1 MRVFIIGLPG
11 VGKSTFARQLA
22 SHLQIKCVDLDEWIE
37 EKTGTSINTYFKQHG
52 EEAFREIESVCLQEV
67 IAKYPNMVLN
77 SMLQSGTCIL
87 LKNSIGLIAM
97 QIISDKQVRPM
108 FLGLEAHQI
117 EKRLS
122 EIWTKRKSYYEQTHI
137 ITGLEAVQNPQLL
150 TKRLELFTKKGN
162 SLIGIIEID

>member
-1 MRVFIIGLPG
+1 M
-11 VGKSTFARQLA
+11 
-22 SHLQIKCVDLDEWIE
+22 
-37 EKTGTSINTYFKQHG
+37 KQH
-52 EEAFREIESVCLQEV
+52 FREIEKSRLFTRGYLPSTQESLV
-67 IAKYPNMVLN
+67 LAAGGGTPAHDNNMN